1 MSCKVTDFLPQ
12 DELLAGLAEESAE
25 LAAKALKMRR
35 VFGDVNPT
43 PVGYMQAKHD
53 LEEEIADVMNYLNQL
68 HVYEE
73 ENVQRIMKEKH
84 GRWLARL
91 IEARKKEDAAR
102 FRGKRYYEE

>member
-1 MSCKVTDFLPQ
+1 
-12 DELLAGLAEESAE
+12 
-25 LAAKALKMRR
+25 
-35 VFGDVNPT
+35 
-43 PVGYMQAKHD
+43 
-53 LEEEIADVMNYLNQL
+53 MNYLNQL

-84 GRWLARL
+84 SRWLARL